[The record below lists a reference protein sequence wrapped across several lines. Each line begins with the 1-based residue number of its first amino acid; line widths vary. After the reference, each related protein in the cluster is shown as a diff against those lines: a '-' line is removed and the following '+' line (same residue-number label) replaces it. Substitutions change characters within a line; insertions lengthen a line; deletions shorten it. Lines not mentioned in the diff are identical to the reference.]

1 MATRTA
7 TAQWNGT
14 LKEGNGTMAGGSGGF
29 EMPFTFKSRFE
40 GEGANPEELIG
51 AALAGCFS
59 MQVSAS
65 LAEAGTPVDSVRTEA
80 KVQLRAGDEGPRIDS
95 IALTT
100 RGKVPDLDD
109 AAFKQAAE
117 EAKNG
122 CIISRALA
130 GVNEITVD
138 AALEN

>member
-29 EMPFTFKSRFE
+29 EMPFTYESRFE

-59 MQVSAS
+59 MQVSAA
-65 LAEAGTPVDSVRTEA
+65 LAEAGTPVESVRTEA
-80 KVQLRAGDEGPRIDS
+80 KVQLRMGEEGPYVAS
-95 IALTT
+95 IALTA
-100 RGKVPDLDD
+100 RGRVAGLDD
-109 AAFKQAAE
+109 AAFKEAAE
-117 EAKNG
+117 TAKSG
-122 CIISRALA
+122 CIISRALG
-130 GVNEITVD
+130 GVGEITVD
-138 AALEN
+138 AALEG